1 MRVDVDSFTDIHQ
14 RLLLAAAYPACF
26 AIAAERTVD
35 QRRGGKRRARSLEKR
50 YAALHNRPDPLA
62 DGQAG
67 EHQARVAS
75 LNGSSHATARVHPLA
90 STTAKPPSACAALA
104 PSRNISVIAHV
115 DHGKVCFT
123 HHRFP
128 LSFPPGPDSRPSLR
142 RRVPPFLAPPEYP
155 ERTALRESH
164 FSFALLSLREF
175 LVRSLTE
182 YTH

>member
-1 MRVDVDSFTDIHQ
+1 M
-14 RLLLAAAYPACF
+14 
-26 AIAAERTVD
+26 
-35 QRRGGKRRARSLEKR
+35 EKR

-128 LSFPPGPDSRPSLR
+128 LSFLPGPDSRPSLR

-155 ERTALRESH
+155 EDCAEGVSLFICASKLARVSGPLPHRVHSLTPSSLPLAS
-164 FSFALLSLREF
+164 LLSRMLAT
-175 LVRSLTE
+175 SG
-182 YTH
+182 